1 MEGTKRWRVNA
12 AADGD
17 GNALTTELAPIEE
30 TVDDVDDDTEAAD
43 GNICKRSKTGRKTV
57 P

>member
-30 TVDDVDDDTEAAD
+30 TVDDDTEAAD